1 VFTAH
6 HEFHFRLWSVTGK
19 ETEEVTLAD
28 VVHRLTAIEEIVR
41 PLQLVNDQLTAIEA
55 TVAEQEQ

>member
-1 VFTAH
+1 
-6 HEFHFRLWSVTGK
+6 VTGK

-28 VVHRLTAIEEIVR
+28 VVHRLAAIEEIVW